1 MSHLKSFLS
10 FALACTLC
18 TSFVGCCKD
27 DDDDVTT
34 ESSINYTLTISPDLL
49 KFVTPQLSYVDENG
63 NLIKVTGV
71 EELDELV
78 LENSAEISKNGS
90 YAGAWSK
97 TVVSGTGYKCWT
109 VKMKF
114 NRLNFHSYMGV
125 RYLRNEFVESAEGKA
140 YDFHHSINTS
150 ISSVTEGK
158 DIGLKAY
165 QDTYVSLTLMDFH
178 HGDDLENY
186 LNNLTQNPDK
196 AGYYVDGDGNVS
208 RKDEFDL

>member
-1 MSHLKSFLS
+1 MSHLKFFLS

-27 DDDDVTT
+27 DDNDVTT

-125 RYLRNEFVESAEGKA
+125 RYLRNEFVESAEGKG

-178 HGDDLENY
+178 RGDDLDNY

>member
-1 MSHLKSFLS
+1 MRKYLF
-10 FALACTLC
+10 FTLML
-18 TSFVGCCKD
+18 TISGLVAGCCKD

-125 RYLRNEFVESAEGKA
+125 KYIKNEFVENTEGKA

-150 ISSVTEGK
+150 ISSVTEGR

-165 QDTYVSLTLMDFH
+165 QDTHVSLTLMDFH
-178 HGDDLENY
+178 RGDDLEYY
-186 LNNLTQNPDK
+186 LNNLSQNPDK

-208 RKDEFDL
+208 RKDEFDF